1 MRPGPPARR
10 ARRGSLG
17 PCAAALLLTAFAACT
32 RSPAP
37 APAPSPPAAAASA
50 AGDRYVTAASALR
63 REPGEPPRAKGPGA
77 KAPPPPLALLLR
89 GERVTFLEARGDW
102 SRVRASDGTE
112 GWLRSQV
119 LLAAD
124 GVAEATVLS
133 QAWAFD
139 RPDLLAVNVKRKL
152 EPGTLL
158 LVLKSRELFS
168 EVEAGQGP
176 TAWVLSD
183 RVVANPEDVQAA
195 KLVEK
200 ARWLS
205 RNGRPD
211 EAREVLAVLRTRLP
225 GSPLVP
231 VLAVE
236 LGEMPPPDAPLGGP
250 AEGGAP
256 QGPAS
261 PARDTSPPGPTS
273 R

>member
-1 MRPGPPARR
+1 MRPAPPARR

-17 PCAAALLLTAFAACT
+17 PCAAALLLTAFAACS

-63 REPGEPPRAKGPGA
+63 REPGEPPRAKGA
-77 KAPPPPLALLLR
+77 KPPAAPLALLLR

-119 LLAAD
+119 LLPAD

-211 EAREVLAVLRTRLP
+211 EARDVLAVLRTRLP

-256 QGPAS
+256 QGTAS